1 MASALAEPAP
11 DGELPSQRLR
21 ARLEETAV
29 RRFARP
35 FAAVAMIV
43 ALAGGLTGC
52 GLHRTRIYLY
62 QPCDMCGD

>member
-1 MASALAEPAP
+1 M
-11 DGELPSQRLR
+11 
-21 ARLEETAV
+21 

-35 FAAVAMIV
+35 FAAAAVIV

-62 QPCDMCGD
+62 QPCDICGD

>member
-1 MASALAEPAP
+1 MASALAERRPG
-11 DGELPSQRLR
+11 GELCCSCLR
-21 ARLEETAV
+21 ARSRETAV

-35 FAAVAMIV
+35 FAAAAVIV

-62 QPCDMCGD
+62 QPCDICGD